1 MTTVDQA
8 KTMAKRLR
16 AALAARDLAVPHAA
30 ALELVATGLGYDDW
44 NTACAV
50 LDRDADDGPRFLEAV
65 PVLRIFD
72 ESKARAF
79 YCGFL
84 GFTPGFEHRFEPGL
98 PLYMEV
104 ARAGLRLHLTEH
116 HGDATPGSTV
126 FVPMRGI
133 RAYHRALTDQRY
145 GYARPG
151 IEQAPW
157 GEVLEV
163 ADPFENRLRFCERR
177 TG

>member
-1 MTTVDQA
+1 MTTGDRA

-16 AALAARDLAVPHAA
+16 AALAARDCAVPHAA
-30 ALELVATGLGYDDW
+30 ALELVAAGLGYDDW

-72 ESKARAF
+72 EAKAREF
-79 YCGFL
+79 DCGFL

-104 ARAGLRLHLTEH
+104 ARAGLRLHLSEH
-116 HGDATPGSTV
+116 HGDASPGSTV

-133 RAYHRALTDQRY
+133 RAYHRALIDTRY
-145 GYARPG
+145 AYARPG
-151 IEQAPW
+151 LEPAPW

-163 ADPFENRLRFCERR
+163 ADPFGNRLRFCERR